1 MIQVDPQKKHRLEG
15 AVEFL
20 AQTIE
25 PHMNWRVVIG
35 HDNMVLD
42 IYCEFRGEGKR
53 HHIPFHVLRKT
64 DGPPG
69 SAARK
74 AIEAIADE
82 HREESIKAQSKLVEK
97 LVEERLEQKQKP
109 NTEEDNDVKE

>member
-1 MIQVDPQKKHRLEG
+1 MEKTEQQKKRRLEG
-15 AVEFL
+15 TVEFL
-20 AQTIE
+20 AKAME
-25 PHMNWRVVIG
+25 PHMSWRAMISPDDMG
-35 HDNMVLD
+35 LD
-42 IYCEFRGEGKR
+42 IYCDFNGEGKR
-53 HHIPFHVLRKT
+53 HHISFYVLRKT

-69 SAARK
+69 SAARMV
-74 AIEAIADE
+74 IEAIADE